1 MVGTYLATLA
11 GLQDSDFFQKAKVN
25 KKKKR
30 RRRRNGADM
39 HFEYNFLPSLGF
51 TL

>member
-25 KKKKR
+25 KKKKEEEEE
-30 RRRRNGADM
+30 M
-39 HFEYNFLPSLGF
+39 VLTCILSTIFYLP
-51 TL
+51 